1 MRKVPI
7 TKKEIELDNGRKVW
21 VRQASGMERL
31 GVETATAK
39 VIRQCRDF
47 GSDPTE
53 WTEEQQ
59 QKYLDLLDEA
69 EVGMGHQ
76 IAEWVP
82 NCILDKDIDIN
93 MLTSDEVRE
102 MYVFIVGQDE
112 EGAIPLES
120 LPE

>member
-1 MRKVPI
+1 M
-7 TKKEIELDNGRKVW
+7 
-21 VRQASGMERL
+21 
-31 GVETATAK
+31 
-39 VIRQCRDF
+39 
-47 GSDPTE
+47 
-53 WTEEQQ
+53 
-59 QKYLDLLDEA
+59 
-69 EVGMGHQ
+69 GMGHQ